1 MNRIISDFIYADRK
15 RSSCAF
21 FEGDQK
27 AAEIAGRMSKNA
39 KRKAKKY
46 GLVPLAFYEYLG
58 EAGIIDKDIKVLK
71 CGTSLG
77 ELLDFLRWYPYK
89 TEQAKSAGE
98 YLFRE
103 IIKSDLPFLSKAFAQ
118 GDHNWFKLEFFGIRN
133 RRGVRAV
140 SI

>member
-1 MNRIISDFIYADRK
+1 MNRIIKDFIYADK
-15 RSSCAF
+15 GGSF

-27 AAEIAGRMSKNA
+27 AAEIAGLLSKNA
-39 KRKAKKY
+39 RRKVRKY
-46 GLVPLAFYEYLG
+46 GIVPAAFYEYLRQ
-58 EAGIIDKDIKVLK
+58 AGIISKDTKIPR
-71 CGTSLG
+71 CSTSLG

-103 IIKSDLPFLSKAFAQ
+103 IIKSDLPFLSKAFGQ
-118 GDHNWFKLEFFGIRN
+118 GDHNWIKLDFFGIRN
-133 RRGVRAV
+133 RREVEAM